1 MLSQDDERPGLV
13 DELPLRMLANLG
25 DGVISLYE
33 RERAIVSCA
42 SAKQMHVKVKESVNA
57 KTQAAF
63 LDLITDLLNE
73 KELNLVR
80 RARNLKSAHRSSD
93 QAFYRKATAFE
104 TLIGYL
110 YMADARRL
118 TELLAELDRKRT
130 LQLRQ
135 SES

>member
-42 SAKQMHVKVKESVNA
+42 SARWEPIQVKH
-57 KTQAAF
+57 
-63 LDLITDLLNE
+63 L
-73 KELNLVR
+73 LNLVR